1 MDRKQKGDEIIKRA
15 VAAKSSYN
23 NIWQCYET
31 FKRELHDL
39 CIFDRDY
46 DLVDALEIQFN
57 KFHKFVKEILKYL
70 LTNL

>member
-23 NIWQCYET
+23 NIWMCYET

-46 DLVDALEIQFN
+46 DLVDALEI
-57 KFHKFVKEILKYL
+57 
-70 LTNL
+70 